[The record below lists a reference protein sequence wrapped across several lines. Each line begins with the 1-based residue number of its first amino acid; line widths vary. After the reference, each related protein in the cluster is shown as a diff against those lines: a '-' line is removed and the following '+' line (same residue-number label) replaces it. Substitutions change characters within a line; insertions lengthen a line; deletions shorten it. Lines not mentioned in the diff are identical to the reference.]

1 MEGDIEGET
10 ERVRQRT
17 RGRVEEQEPARR
29 LQLPP
34 GPAGADTQEIA
45 TDETA
50 MEEGGQ
56 SRTTTTRIGQVL
68 AGIVRGVATRIAET
82 CGAQSWPGRERGKQ
96 GRVRKAGRRG
106 EEQATDERTVLCHP
120 HLLTIHTLTLPITC
134 Q

>member
-1 MEGDIEGET
+1 MEGET

-34 GPAGADTQEIA
+34 GPAGADTQEIT

-68 AGIVRGVATRIAET
+68 AGIVRGVATRIGNMW
-82 CGAQSWPGRERGKQ
+82 GAVMAGKREREAGASEEGREK
-96 GRVRKAGRRG
+96 RR
-106 EEQATDERTVLCHP
+106 RTGDG
-120 HLLTIHTLTLPITC
+120 
-134 Q
+134 